1 MVCLVAGRMGRIENK
16 REKIRLCAVFFF
28 FFFFLINLFIYK
40 DASHVTFFFFF
51 LLLTHKGTKSTQ
63 QYPSFLFFKSPYI
76 IVLGF
81 FNPSPN

>member
-28 FFFFLINLFIYK
+28 FFLINLFIYK
-40 DASHVTFFFFF
+40 DASHVTFFFF